1 MELGK
6 IRGATMRGEVKEV
19 GGGERPEGYAKA
31 AFAKQR
37 LELDS
42 APLPGGAVANSPP
55 NMFIP
60 AHVRYLKYFPM

>member
-6 IRGATMRGEVKEV
+6 IRGSTMRGGEVKEV
-19 GGGERPEGYAKA
+19 GERGEGYAKA
-31 AFAKQR
+31 AFPKQR

-60 AHVRYLKYFPM
+60 SHVRYLKYFPM